1 MKLDPVLLNM
11 ACSWAMKAYND
22 KNPKAIKIESRLTST
37 TVYIAKRKTIDI
49 IAFRGTQQGRDWL
62 TDAMVVPVP
71 YAGRLCHGGFAL
83 AHKSVWKKVVPH
95 IDPKK
100 RTLICGHSLGG
111 ALAELSAAKLWKK
124 HPNVNLITFG
134 KPNTFF
140 KGFKLPMKL
149 DKQISCVQGSDMVAR
164 LPRLAY
170 GPSKSQTMLYFAN
183 SGMDYID
190 PEKSLRKTD
199 RKGGA
204 ISERITDHMMDG
216 YEERLNMFLALQDEI
231 PNEDELKKNQS
242 KKKKTEEFKISDEEI
257 KEMNKLLNEVENA

>member
-11 ACSWAMKAYND
+11 ACSWAMKAYKD
-22 KNPKAIKIESRLTST
+22 ENPKAAKIESRLTST
-37 TVYIAKRKTIDI
+37 TVYVAKRKTIDI

-83 AHKSVWKKVVPH
+83 AHKSVWKKVVNM
-95 IDPKK
+95 IDWKK

-111 ALAELSAAKLWKK
+111 ALAELSAAKMWK
-124 HPNVNLITFG
+124 
-134 KPNTFF
+134 
-140 KGFKLPMKL
+140 
-149 DKQISCVQGSDMVAR
+149 QGSDMVAR
-164 LPRLAY
+164 IPRLCY

-190 PEKSLRKTD
+190 PDKALRKTD
-199 RKGGA
+199 RKSGA

-216 YEERLNMFLALQDEI
+216 YEERLNMFLRLQDEI
-231 PNEDELKKNQS
+231 PNEDEL
-242 KKKKTEEFKISDEEI
+242 EELERMADEIEI
-257 KEMNKLLNEVENA
+257 N